1 MTLRREENVWIP
13 ESDLEGMSVDTLA
26 VRAGQIRTGE
36 LEHSDPIFPTSSFV
50 YGSAAQAAARFGGDE
65 PGNIYSRFTNPTV
78 QAFEGRMAAME
89 GGERAVATASGMA
102 AILSTCMALLKSGD
116 HVVCSRGVFGTTNV
130 LFQKYMAKFGVET
143 SFVSLTDMG
152 EWTRAVRPETR
163 MLFIE
168 TPSNPLCEVADMAAL
183 AKLAHAH
190 DALFVVDNCFCTP
203 VLQRP
208 LEHGA
213 DIVIHSATKYLDG
226 QGRCVGGVVVGPN
239 NLMEEVY
246 GFLRS
251 AGPTMSPFNAWVFH
265 KGLETL
271 PIRMRAHCDN
281 ALQLALWLEQQ
292 PAVDQVFYAGL
303 ESHPQHELAR
313 KQQSGFGGVLSF
325 RLTGGRAEAWRFI
338 DATRMISI
346 TANLGDVKTTIT
358 HPATT
363 THGRL
368 SDEDKDAAG
377 ITENLVRISVG
388 IEAVEDLKTDLARG
402 FQALQN
408 PSKGNV

>member
-13 ESDLEGMSVDTLA
+13 ESDLDGMSVDTLA

-78 QAFEGRMAAME
+78 QAFEGRIAAME

-143 SFVSLTDMG
+143 TFVSLTDMA
-152 EWTRAVRPETR
+152 EWAGAVRPETR

-168 TPSNPLCEVADMAAL
+168 TPSNPLCEVADMSAL
-183 AKLAHAH
+183 ATLAHDN

-213 DIVIHSATKYLDG
+213 DIIIHSATKYLDG
-226 QGRCVGGVVVGPN
+226 QGRCVGGVVVGPSA
-239 NLMEEVY
+239 LMDEVY

-251 AGPTMSPFNAWVFH
+251 AGPTMSPFNAWVFL

-281 ALQLALWLEQQ
+281 ALQLALWLKQQ
-292 PAVDQVFYAGL
+292 PAVEEVFYAGL
-303 ESHPQHELAR
+303 ESHPQHELAKR
-313 KQQSGFGGVLSF
+313 QQSGFGGVLSF
-325 RLTGGRAEAWRFI
+325 RLRGGREEAWRFI

-368 SDEDKDAAG
+368 SPEDKQAAG
-377 ITENLVRISVG
+377 ITENLIRISVG
-388 IEAVEDLKTDLARG
+388 IEAVEDLKADLNRG
-402 FQALQN
+402 FQDLQN
-408 PSKGNV
+408 PSNGNV

>member
-1 MTLRREENVWIP
+1 MTFHREETVRIP
-13 ESDLEGMSVDTLA
+13 ESDLDGMSLDTLA
-26 VRAGQIRTGE
+26 VRAGQIRTGQ
-36 LEHSDPIFPTSSFV
+36 LEHSDAIFPTSSFV
-50 YGSAAQAAARFGGDE
+50 YASAAQAAARFGGEE

-78 QAFEGRMAAME
+78 QAFEGRIAAME
-89 GGERAVATASGMA
+89 GGERAVATSSGMA

-116 HVVCSRGVFGTTNV
+116 HVICSRGVFGTTNV

-143 SFVSLTDMG
+143 TFVCLTDTE
-152 EWTRAVRPETR
+152 EWASAIRAGTR

-168 TPSNPLCEVADMAAL
+168 TPSNPLCEVADMGAL
-183 AKLAHAH
+183 AKLAH
-190 DALFVVDNCFCTP
+190 DNNALFVVDNCFCTP

-226 QGRCVGGVVVGPN
+226 QGRCVGGVVVGPAK
-239 NLMEEVY
+239 LMDEVY

-281 ALQLALWLEQQ
+281 ALELATWLEQQ
-292 PAVDQVFYAGL
+292 PEVERVYYAGL
-303 ESHPQHELAR
+303 ESHPQHALAK
-313 KQQSGFGGVLSF
+313 KQQKGFGGVLSF
-325 RLTGGRAEAWRFI
+325 CLKGGREEAWSFI

-368 SDEDKDAAG
+368 SPEDKSRAG
-377 ITENLVRISVG
+377 ITENLLRLSVG
-388 IEAVEDLKTDLARG
+388 IEAVEDLKIDLYRG

-408 PSKGNV
+408 ASNI

>member
-1 MTLRREENVWIP
+1 MTFCRDEHVWIP

-26 VRAGQIRTGE
+26 VRAGQIRTGQ
-36 LEHSDPIFPTSSFV
+36 LEHSDAIFPTSSFV
-50 YGSAAQAAARFGGDE
+50 YGSAAQAAARFGGEE

-78 QAFEGRMAAME
+78 QAFEARIAAME
-89 GGERAVATASGMA
+89 GGEKAVATSSGMA

-130 LFQKYMAKFGVET
+130 LFQRYMAKFGVET
-143 SFVSLTDMG
+143 SFVSLTDQAQW
-152 EWTRAVRPETR
+152 EREIRPETR

-183 AKLAHAH
+183 AALAHAN

-213 DIVIHSATKYLDG
+213 DIIIHSATKYLDG
-226 QGRCVGGVVVGPN
+226 QGRCVGGVVVGPA
-239 NLMEEVY
+239 NLMDEVY

-251 AGPTMSPFNAWVFH
+251 AGPTMSPFNAWVFL

-281 ALQLALWLEQQ
+281 ALELAQWLEVQ
-292 PAVDQVFYAGL
+292 PAVAEVFYAGL
-303 ESHPQHELAR
+303 ESHPQHALAR
-313 KQQSGFGGVLSF
+313 EQQSGFGGVLSF
-325 RLTGGRAEAWRFI
+325 RVKGGREEAWAFI

-368 SDEDKDAAG
+368 SPEDKAQAG

-388 IEAVEDLKTDLARG
+388 IEAVEDLKIDLQRG
-402 FQALQN
+402 FSALE
-408 PSKGNV
+408 K

>member
-50 YGSAAQAAARFGGDE
+50 YGSAAQAAARFGGEE

-78 QAFEGRMAAME
+78 QAFEGRIAAME

-102 AILSTCMALLKSGD
+102 AILSTCMALLKAGD

-143 SFVSLTDMG
+143 SFVSLTNMD
-152 EWTRAVRPETR
+152 EWTQAVRSDTR

-168 TPSNPLCEVADMAAL
+168 TPSNPLCEVADMKAL
-183 AKLAHAH
+183 ATLAQDN

-213 DIVIHSATKYLDG
+213 DIIIHSATKYLDG

-239 NLMEEVY
+239 ALMDEVY

-251 AGPTMSPFNAWVFH
+251 AGPTMSPFNAWVFL

-281 ALQLALWLEQQ
+281 ALQLALWLEEQ
-292 PAVDQVFYAGL
+292 PAVAEVFYAGL
-303 ESHPQHELAR
+303 ESHPQHELAKR
-313 KQQSGFGGVLSF
+313 QQSGFGGVLSF
-325 RLTGGRAEAWRFI
+325 RLKGDRKEAWQFI

-368 SDEDKDAAG
+368 SPEDKHAAG

-408 PSKGNV
+408 PSNGNV

>member
-1 MTLRREENVWIP
+1 MTLRREEHVWIP

-143 SFVSLTDMG
+143 SFVSLTDMD

-325 RLTGGRAEAWRFI
+325 RLTGGRAEAWSFI

>member
-1 MTLRREENVWIP
+1 MTFHRKETVLIP
-13 ESDLEGMSVDTLA
+13 ESDLDGMSVDTLA
-26 VRAGQIRTGE
+26 VRAGQLRTGQ
-36 LEHSDPIFPTSSFV
+36 LEHSDAIFPTSSFV
-50 YGSAAQAAARFGGDE
+50 YNSAAQAAARFGGEE

-78 QAFEGRMAAME
+78 QAFEGRIAAME
-89 GGERAVATASGMA
+89 GGERAVATSSGMA

-116 HVVCSRGVFGTTNV
+116 HVICSRGVFGTTNV
-130 LFQKYMAKFGVET
+130 LFQKYMAKFGVAT
-143 SFVSLTDMG
+143 TFVSLTDLE
-152 EWTRAVRPETR
+152 EWGSAVRPDTR

-168 TPSNPLCEVADMAAL
+168 TPSNPLCEVADMEAL
-183 AKLAHAH
+183 AQLAH
-190 DALFVVDNCFCTP
+190 DNGALFVVDNCFCTP

-226 QGRCVGGVVVGPN
+226 QGRCVGGVVVGPAK
-239 NLMEEVY
+239 LMDEVY

-281 ALQLALWLEQQ
+281 ALELARWLEQQ
-292 PAVDQVFYAGL
+292 PAVEQVYYAGL
-303 ESHPQHELAR
+303 ESHPQHELAK
-313 KQQSGFGGVLSF
+313 KQQKGFGGVLAF
-325 RLTGGRAEAWRFI
+325 CVKGGREEAWKFI

-368 SDEDKDAAG
+368 SPEDKSGAG
-377 ITENLVRISVG
+377 ITENLLRLSVG
-388 IEAVEDLKTDLARG
+388 IEAVEDLKTDLYRG

-408 PSKGNV
+408 ASNT

>member
-1 MTLRREENVWIP
+1 MTFHREEIIRIP
-13 ESDLEGMSVDTLA
+13 ESDLDGMSLDTLA
-26 VRAGQIRTGE
+26 VRAGQIRTGQ
-36 LEHSDPIFPTSSFV
+36 LEHSDAIFPTSSFV
-50 YGSAAQAAARFGGDE
+50 YGSAAQAAARFGGE
-65 PGNIYSRFTNPTV
+65 EQGNIYSRFTNPTV

-89 GGERAVATASGMA
+89 GGERAVATSSGMA
-102 AILSTCMALLKSGD
+102 AILSTCMALLQSGD
-116 HVVCSRGVFGTTNV
+116 HVICSRGVFGTTNV

-143 SFVSLTDMG
+143 TFVSLTDTQ
-152 EWTRAVRPETR
+152 EWESAVRSDTR
-163 MLFIE
+163 MLFVE
-168 TPSNPLCEVADMAAL
+168 TPSNPLCEVADMGAL
-183 AKLAHAH
+183 AKLAHDS

-208 LEHGA
+208 FEHGA

-239 NLMEEVY
+239 KLMDEVY

-281 ALQLALWLEQQ
+281 ALELAKWLDQQ
-292 PAVDQVFYAGL
+292 PEVECVYYAGL
-303 ESHPQHELAR
+303 ESHPQHLLAK
-313 KQQSGFGGVLSF
+313 KQQKGFGGVLSF
-325 RLTGGRAEAWRFI
+325 CLKGGREEAWRFI

-368 SDEDKDAAG
+368 SPEDKSRAG
-377 ITENLVRISVG
+377 ITENLLRLSVG
-388 IEAVEDLKTDLARG
+388 IEAVEDLKTDLYRG
-402 FQALQN
+402 FQVLQDESN
-408 PSKGNV
+408 T

>member
-1 MTLRREENVWIP
+1 MTVRREENVWIP

-26 VRAGQIRTGE
+26 VRAGQIRTGQ
-36 LEHSDPIFPTSSFV
+36 LEHSDAIFPTSSFG
-50 YGSAAQAAARFGGDE
+50 YGSAAQAAARVGGDE

-78 QAFEGRMAAME
+78 QAFEGRIAAME

-102 AILSTCMALLKSGD
+102 AILSTCMALLQSGD

-130 LFQKYMAKFGVET
+130 LFQKYLARFGVET
-143 SFVSLTDMG
+143 TFVSLTDMD
-152 EWTRAVRPETR
+152 EWSRAVGPKTR

-168 TPSNPLCEVADMAAL
+168 TPSNPLCEVADMGAL
-183 AKLAHAH
+183 AQLAH
-190 DALFVVDNCFCTP
+190 DNGALFVVDNCFCTP

-208 LEHGA
+208 FEHGA

-226 QGRCVGGVVVGPN
+226 QGRCVGGVVVGPGK
-239 NLMEEVY
+239 LMDEVY

-251 AGPTMSPFNAWVFH
+251 AGPTLSPFNAWVFH

-281 ALQLALWLEQQ
+281 ALELALWLEQQ
-292 PAVDQVFYAGL
+292 PAIERVFYAGL
-303 ESHPQHELAR
+303 ESHPQHALAK
-313 KQQSGFGGVLSF
+313 KQQTGFGGVLSF
-325 RLTGGRAEAWRFI
+325 CVKGDRTEAWRFI
-338 DATRMISI
+338 DGTRMISI

-368 SDEDKDAAG
+368 SPEDKERAG

-402 FQALQN
+402 LQALQN
-408 PSKGNV
+408 ASNGNV